1 MSEFSASGGQ
11 AGGVKRAASLQDD
24 CKDSL
29 LAVIEE
35 QIIPRLLNVQQFFP
49 GKAANSAEE
58 ILGAEQPEFEAF
70 TQHCLKGDAVKA
82 NQIVDSLS
90 ERGLAHDRIFLEL
103 ITPAARHLG
112 ALWEQDLCDFTQV
125 TCGLAMMHQ
134 MIYRLGYESPA
145 GQSAEGASER
155 VMLACAPGSQH
166 FLGLTIVADF
176 FRQAGSEVV
185 LEISSSES
193 ELLRAV
199 ANEWFDVVGISV
211 ALEAQIQSLPD
222 LIAHLRASSGNPQ
235 VRVVLGGPIFLI
247 HDFSPDNLG
256 ADAIFTDA
264 REAVGAVQRLVRAR

>member
-145 GQSAEGASER
+145 GQNREGASER

-222 LIAHLRASSGNPQ
+222 LIAHLRASSGNPK

>member
-49 GKAANSAEE
+49 GKATNSVEE

-70 TQHCLKGDAVKA
+70 TQHCLKGDAVMA
-82 NQIVDSLS
+82 NQIVDSLT

-145 GQSAEGASER
+145 GQSGEGASER

-211 ALEAQIQSLPD
+211 ALEAQIQSLPN
-222 LIAHLRASSGNPQ
+222 LIAHLRASSGNPK